1 MNTEIEMIM
10 SSNPV
15 ILETVFRHLSP
26 SDIKTASLVSK
37 TWRRILNRPRFW
49 SKMKLRV
56 CNRSGRTFQV
66 KVMKSRIIQLVSEI
80 EVSVGRV
87 NSNLINMIE
96 KLFNSIVS
104 GKLPQ
109 LKIILTR
116 GYKCYRNFNLC
127 SLSPELISQ
136 TVIRLEKCDFKMFNF
151 SANQIRTILDNII
164 QTKHLKLKELFLLN
178 FSQCEEFY
186 KIPPNI
192 MMQAALRLEL
202 SDITF
207 FLKSDEDV
215 KSWYKLIGETH
226 ILRMRFLENMRNTFF
241 VPPDVLTAAMLR
253 IENIEMSKLTRN
265 QSLCLFNKIVS
276 SENMKLKKIRLV
288 NCDLSHISPDIL
300 SQGVFRLEEIII
312 YEDLNITPQQIQSIS
327 NKIATPRGDNFT
339 IKRLVI
345 SCQNN
350 PYLFP
355 LDMVKRGKNVQEI
368 RFTPDPLAMLMWG
381 LDRSFIEI
389 IFH

>member
-1 MNTEIEMIM
+1 MNTVIEMIM

-49 SKMKLRV
+49 SKMKLIV
-56 CNRSGRTFQV
+56 CNQSDRTF
-66 KVMKSRIIQLVSEI
+66 KVMKSRLIQLVSEI
-80 EVSVGRV
+80 EISGIGEVKT
-87 NSNLINMIE
+87 NLIE
-96 KLFNSIVS
+96 KLFSMIVS

-109 LKIILTR
+109 LKIIHTR
-116 GYKCYRNFNLC
+116 GNKCSGNFNLS

-136 TVIRLEKCDFKMFNF
+136 TVIRLEKCDFKMFDF
-151 SANQIRTILDNII
+151 SANQIITILENII
-164 QTKHLKLKELFLLN
+164 QTKHMKLKELFLLN
-178 FSQCEEFY
+178 YLQRHEFY
-186 KIPPNI
+186 RIPANI

-207 FLKSDEDV
+207 FLRSDEDI

-226 ILRMRFLENMRNTFF
+226 ILRMRYLKNYGNTFF
-241 VPPDVLTAAMLR
+241 VPPDVLTTAMLR
-253 IENIEMSKLTRN
+253 IENIEMSMLTTN
-265 QSLCLFNKIVS
+265 QSLYLFNKIVS
-276 SENMKLKKIRLV
+276 SENMKLKKIRLK

-312 YEDLNITPQQIQSIS
+312 YEEIIITPQQIQSIS

-345 SCQNN
+345 TCKSN

-355 LDMVKRGKNVQEI
+355 LDMVKRGKNVQEM
-368 RFTPDPLAMLMWG
+368 RFTADPLTSIFTQF
-381 LDRSFIEI
+381 DRSFIEI
-389 IFH
+389 KFH

>member
-1 MNTEIEMIM
+1 MNTVIEMIM

-49 SKMKLRV
+49 SKMKLIV
-56 CNRSGRTFQV
+56 CNQSDRTF
-66 KVMKSRIIQLVSEI
+66 KVMKSRLIQLVSEI
-80 EVSVGRV
+80 EISGIGEVKT
-87 NSNLINMIE
+87 NLIE
-96 KLFNSIVS
+96 KLFSMIVS

-109 LKIILTR
+109 LKIIHTR
-116 GYKCYRNFNLC
+116 GNKCSGNFNLS

-136 TVIRLEKCDFKMFNF
+136 TVIRLEKCDFKMCNF

-178 FSQCEEFY
+178 YSQRKEFY
-186 KIPPNI
+186 TIPIPANI
-192 MMQAALRLEL
+192 MMQVALRLEV

-207 FLKSDEDV
+207 LRSDEDI

-226 ILRMRFLENMRNTFF
+226 ILRMRYLENYRNTFF
-241 VPPDVLTAAMLR
+241 VPPDVLTTAMLR
-253 IENIEMSKLTRN
+253 IENIEMSMLTTN
-265 QSLCLFNKIVS
+265 QSLYLFNKIVS
-276 SENMKLKKIRLV
+276 SENMKLKKIRLK

-312 YEDLNITPQQIQSIS
+312 YEEIIITPQQIQSIS

-345 SCQNN
+345 TCKSN

-355 LDMVKRGKNVQEI
+355 LDMVKRGKNVQEM
-368 RFTPDPLAMLMWG
+368 RFTADPLTLIFTQF
-381 LDRSFIEI
+381 DRSFIEI
-389 IFH
+389 KFH